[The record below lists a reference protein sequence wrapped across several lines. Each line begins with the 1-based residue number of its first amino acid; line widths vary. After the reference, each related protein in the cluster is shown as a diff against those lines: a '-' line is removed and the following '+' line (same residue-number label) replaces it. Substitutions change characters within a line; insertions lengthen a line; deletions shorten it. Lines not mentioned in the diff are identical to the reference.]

1 MKSYKCAQC
10 GLVNYSTNP
19 TCRRC
24 GFGGATETAA
34 EVEVESAAQTAP
46 SRRIIKGAAQIF
58 AVVCGLLL
66 IAYFSLTLTSNPL
79 TSEQR
84 QIVNRAIDVLD
95 QQSFSGDAFLLRRLV
110 NFRATDNWWNRWVGH
125 GQAYAA
131 TNFPF
136 EVVTLYPDFFTR
148 ASDDVER
155 AMILLH
161 ETYHLRG
168 YGEPQAHR
176 QVWLQKHK
184 LGWTQERYGQ
194 TRVWKNVREFTA
206 KFAPEMFR
214 CGPDG
219 HSDCME

>member
-1 MKSYKCAQC
+1 M
-10 GLVNYSTNP
+10 
-19 TCRRC
+19 
-24 GFGGATETAA
+24 ATEVSA
-34 EVEVESAAQTAP
+34 ESAAPPRP
-46 SRRIIKGAAQIF
+46 SRRLLKGVAQIL

-66 IAYFSLTLTSNPL
+66 VAYFSLTLTSDPL

-95 QQSFSGDAFLLRRLV
+95 HQGFGGDAFLLRRLV
-110 NFRATDNWWNRWVGH
+110 NFRVTDNWWNRWVGH

-148 ASDDVER
+148 AADDVER

-168 YGEPQAHR
+168 SGEPQAHR

-184 LGWTQERYGQ
+184 LGWTQEKYGQ

-206 KFAPEMFR
+206 QFAPEIFR
-214 CGPDG
+214 CGQDG
-219 HSDCME
+219 KSDCME

>member
-1 MKSYKCAQC
+1 VQ
-10 GLVNYSTNP
+10 V
-19 TCRRC
+19 
-24 GFGGATETAA
+24 
-34 EVEVESAAQTAP
+34 
-46 SRRIIKGAAQIF
+46 F
-58 AVVCGLLL
+58 AVVVSLLL
-66 IAYFSLTLTSNPL
+66 IAYFSLTLTSDPL
-79 TSEQR
+79 TSDQR
-84 QIVNRAIDVLD
+84 QIVHRAIDVLE
-95 QQSFSGDAFLLRRLV
+95 QQGFSGDAFLLRRLV

-136 EVVTLYPDFFTR
+136 EVVTLYPDFFNR
-148 ASDDVER
+148 AADDVER

-168 YGEPQAHR
+168 YGEQQAHR

-184 LGWTQERYGQ
+184 LGWTQERYGK

-206 KFAPEMFR
+206 KFAPELFR

-219 HSDCME
+219 QSDCME